1 MKMKSKIAQ
10 LVALAV
16 AVVSALALSSTT
28 RAADP
33 RADYII
39 TFKPSVSNAK
49 GVAAVKAVGG
59 SPFFVYQHALNGVAV
74 SLPSS
79 AVDKLRNRPEI
90 ALIEADGPVRAIATQ
105 SPVPS
110 WGLDRIDQA
119 SGTDGAYTYDQTG
132 SGVTAYIIDTGIL
145 ETHREFGG
153 RVRKGFSAFKDK
165 RGSTDCNGHGTHVAG
180 TVGGSSVGVA
190 KAVNLVAI
198 RVLDCRGSGSWSGV
212 AAGIDWAV
220 RDHVSGPAVANL
232 SLGGGYSA
240 SVNTAVANL
249 VRDGVVVAVAAGNE
263 TSNACNTS
271 PASEPT
277 ALTVGATNSG
287 DVLASFSN
295 YGSCL
300 DLFAPGVNIYSSV
313 HSSTSAYATYSGT
326 SMASPHVA
334 GVAALIWSSKTA
346 ASASEVSAALIAKTT
361 SGVVIGDLK
370 GSANRLLYSR
380 ISLSAA

>member
-1 MKMKSKIAQ
+1 MKMKLKIAQ

-119 SGTDGAYTYDQTG
+119 SGTDGVYTYDQTG